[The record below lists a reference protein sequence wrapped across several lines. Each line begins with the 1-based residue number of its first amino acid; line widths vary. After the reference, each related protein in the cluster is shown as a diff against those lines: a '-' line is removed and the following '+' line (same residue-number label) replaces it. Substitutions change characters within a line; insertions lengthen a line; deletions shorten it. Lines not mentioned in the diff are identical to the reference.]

1 MIQQTALMSLGFFV
15 FMRQTVPFAET
26 SREISYNHPTNAVVG
41 KLPRTQFTGKASET
55 LSISGTLI
63 PEITGGKLSLTA
75 LELMAERGKA
85 YPLIDGATFMV
96 QGWFVIENI
105 SIQSSEFFG
114 DGTPR
119 KIDFSLSLK
128 RTDDS
133 LMADVFDSVMSYLW
147 AK

>member
-1 MIQQTALMSLGFFV
+1 MIQRNALMSLGFFV

-26 SREISYNHPTNAVVG
+26 SREISWNHPTNSVVG
-41 KLPRTQFTGKASET
+41 KLPKSQFTGKASET
-55 LSISGTLI
+55 LTLSGTLI
-63 PEITGGKLSLTA
+63 PEITGGRLSLSA

-96 QGWFVIENI
+96 QGWYVIENI
-105 SIQSSEFFG
+105 SVQSSHFFG

-119 KIDFSLSLK
+119 RLDFSLTLK

-133 LMADVFDSVMSYLW
+133 LLVDLFDNVLSYL
-147 AK
+147 